1 MMSADPNFRVADAF
15 RRAALRLDEA
25 FLSGQVVYVYANQL
39 AETLLMIAE
48 DLDPPLPT
56 NPDARSSGE
65 DNLD

>member
-15 RRAALRLDEA
+15 RRAAMRLDEA
-25 FLSGQVVYVYANQL
+25 FQSGQVVYVNANQL

-56 NPDARSSGE
+56 KPDAGDSGE
-65 DNLD
+65 ENLD